1 MYSPKYHIEENQET
15 LQNVM
20 REHGWAILV
29 GSVEGTPFATHL
41 PFMLDETRGEQG
53 VLVSHM
59 AKANPHWQSFAG
71 DQEALVI
78 FWGPHAYISPSWYDK
93 QPSVP
98 TWNYV
103 TVHAYGAPRLIDDE
117 VAMLAAQKNLV
128 ETYEGAEGWQLEDQP
143 DKFIKGML
151 TGIVCFEI
159 EITRL
164 EGKFKMSQ
172 NRHEHDLP
180 GIISGLRQ
188 RGQGDDDLVADL
200 LEN

>member
-1 MYSPKYHIEENQET
+1 MYSPNYHIEENQEI
-15 LQNVM
+15 LHNVM

-29 GSVEGTPFATHL
+29 GSVEGSSFATHL
-41 PFMLDETRGEQG
+41 PFMLNDTRGEKG
-53 VLVSHM
+53 TLISHM

-71 DQEALVI
+71 DQEVLVI
-78 FWGPHAYISPSWYDK
+78 FWGPHAYISPSWYEK

-103 TVHAYGAPRLIDDE
+103 TVHAYGTPRLIEDE
-117 VAMLAAQKNLV
+117 VAMFAAQKNLV

-143 DKFIKGML
+143 EKFIKGML

-172 NRHEHDLP
+172 NRHDDDLP
-180 GIISGLRQ
+180 GIVSGLRQ
-188 RGQGDDDLVADL
+188 RGQGDDNVIADM
-200 LEN
+200 LEK